1 MAGVCSVG
9 HEHIAFDYTPGTVG
23 VHAILDRHVVGA
35 GWIVPRGGTFPRFS
49 SFSDLD
55 SLP

>member
-35 GWIVPRGGTFPRFS
+35 GWIVPRGGNFS
-49 SFSDLD
+49 QIFIILQ
-55 SLP
+55 P